1 MGGIISIPLL
11 ISPQN
16 LKNYQDLN
24 IANFNILEKEHK
36 YNRRDFNNKFQT
48 INNEQQI
55 DINIPKLE
63 KKSQEINNGLHIVHD
78 IYKDNSEEITNYKND
93 KRLSIRNSLITMRNN
108 EFWGN
113 IYTIMKKV
121 LILLTI
127 ILIGYYLYSSVYNK
141 TITKTPTIVVLMIF
155 VIMLIVFT
163 II

>member
-1 MGGIISIPLL
+1 MGENISTPFL

-16 LKNYQDLN
+16 LKTYQDLN
-24 IANFNILEKEHK
+24 IVNSNILDKEHK
-36 YNRRDFNNKFQT
+36 YNRHDFINTIQT
-48 INNEQQI
+48 INNEEQ
-55 DINIPKLE
+55 ININTPRLE
-63 KKSQEINNGLHIVHD
+63 QKSQKINNGLHIVHD
-78 IYKDNSEEITNYKND
+78 IYKYNSEEINNYNNN

-113 IYTIMKKV
+113 IYTIMKKI

-127 ILIGYYLYSSVYNK
+127 ILIGYYLYISVYNK
-141 TITKTPTIVVLMIF
+141 TITKTPAIVVLMIF